1 MKKYK
6 IEISQETLN
15 EKEYQW
21 FKRHTEETIF
31 QIMLLEEE
39 VDIKAVL
46 KQIVAGKEVKD
57 DIDTTARTD
66 TSPDMG

>member
-6 IEISQETLN
+6 IEISQEILKEN
-15 EKEYQW
+15 EGQFFI

-31 QIMLLEEE
+31 QIMLPEDE

-46 KQIVAGKEVKD
+46 KQIVAGVEKEL
-57 DIDTTARTD
+57 IRL
-66 TSPDMG
+66 